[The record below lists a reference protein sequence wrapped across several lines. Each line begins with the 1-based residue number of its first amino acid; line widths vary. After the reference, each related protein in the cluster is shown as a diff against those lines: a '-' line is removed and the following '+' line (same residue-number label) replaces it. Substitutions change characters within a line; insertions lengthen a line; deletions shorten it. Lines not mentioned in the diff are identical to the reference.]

1 MQYSNVVPG
10 RFVSRPNRFL
20 AQVETADGVQTC
32 HVKNTGRCAELLL
45 PGAPV
50 WLQRFG
56 ADAKR
61 KTKFDLIAVQKGA
74 LLLNIDSQAPNAAA
88 REFLASGGLGWIPS
102 VLRPEYTW
110 GDSRFDFYLEHGGRR
125 CLAEVKG
132 VTLEEDGTA
141 LFPDAPTLRGIK
153 HLEGLSRAAAQGFA
167 CCVLFVVQFSPAA
180 AFAPNRRTHPAFADA
195 LRAARDAGVR
205 VLAYDCAVT
214 PESMVLRAPRRRA
227 LRAACCSSFNFL
239 PQPPSRP
246 TGART
251 LLSQTP
257 CAPHG
262 TQEYAYW
269 PTTAP
274 SHRSPWSCA
283 RPSPSQG
290 FEKRAAQQRPP
301 RPCIRTAKAPS
312 PKAVRPPGAGLL
324 FILYPALCT
333 IFRAQTV
340 FCMV

>member
-1 MQYSNVVPG
+1 MQYSNVIPG

-20 AQVETADGVQTC
+20 AQVKTADGVQTC

-214 PESMVLRAPRRRA
+214 PESIGPARARPRHRA
-227 LRAACCSSFNFL
+227 LKNA
-239 PQPPSRP
+239 PPSSV
-246 TGART
+246 
-251 LLSQTP
+251 L
-257 CAPHG
+257 
-262 TQEYAYW
+262 
-269 PTTAP
+269 P
-274 SHRSPWSCA
+274 SLHPDGK
-283 RPSPSQG
+283 SPSQ
-290 FEKRAAQQRPP
+290 RPFG
-301 RPCIRTAKAPS
+301 RR
-312 PKAVRPPGAGLL
+312 GGLL

>member
-1 MQYSNVVPG
+1 MQYSNMIPG

-88 REFLASGGLGWIPS
+88 RNWPPAGRLDSQRTAPRIHLG
-102 VLRPEYTW
+102 RF
-110 GDSRFDFYLEHGGRR
+110 RFDFYLEHGGRR

-167 CCVLFVVQFSPAA
+167 CCVLFVVQF
-180 AFAPNRRTHPAFADA
+180 
-195 LRAARDAGVR
+195 
-205 VLAYDCAVT
+205 
-214 PESMVLRAPRRRA
+214 
-227 LRAACCSSFNFL
+227 L

-290 FEKRAAQQRPP
+290 FEKRAAHQRPP

-324 FILYPALCT
+324 FILYPAPYT

>member
-195 LRAARDAGVR
+195 LRAARDAGVHGPAR
-205 VLAYDCAVT
+205 ARPRHRALKNAPPISVLPVPA
-214 PESMVLRAPRRRA
+214 SGRQKPRPQRPFGRWGRGCFLSFILRRA
-227 LRAACCSSFNFL
+227 RFFALRPFSAWYKAGCPGTGYTARRTHCCAWHR
-239 PQPPSRP
+239 RP
-246 TGART
+246 G
-251 LLSQTP
+251 
-257 CAPHG
+257 
-262 TQEYAYW
+262 
-269 PTTAP
+269 
-274 SHRSPWSCA
+274 SHRW
-283 RPSPSQG
+283 G
-290 FEKRAAQQRPP
+290 
-301 RPCIRTAKAPS
+301 
-312 PKAVRPPGAGLL
+312 
-324 FILYPALCT
+324 
-333 IFRAQTV
+333 
-340 FCMV
+340 

>member
-1 MQYSNVVPG
+1 MQYSNVIPG

-20 AQVETADGVQTC
+20 AQVKTADGVQTC

-180 AFAPNRRTHPAFADA
+180 AFAPNRRT
-195 LRAARDAGVR
+195 
-205 VLAYDCAVT
+205 
-214 PESMVLRAPRRRA
+214 
-227 LRAACCSSFNFL
+227 
-239 PQPPSRP
+239 
-246 TGART
+246 

-301 RPCIRTAKAPS
+301 RPCIRTAKVPS